1 MKTRALL
8 GSLILGLT
16 LASGTALAQATT
28 QVEVFKSPYCGCCDK
43 WAEHLRQ
50 HGFKVI
56 AHNVDDVTAARK
68 ALGMPERYGS
78 CHTAKVGQYLIEGHV
93 PAADIRRLLAEAP
106 KAIGL
111 AAPGMPQGSPGMES
125 PTPQAYDTLLVGT
138 DGSARVFARH

>member
-56 AHNVDDVTAARK
+56 ARNVDDVTAARK

-93 PAADIRRLLAEAP
+93 PAADIRRLLAQAP

-125 PTPQAYDTLLVGT
+125 PTPQAYDTLLVQS

>member
-8 GSLILGLT
+8 GSLILGLA

-56 AHNVDDVTAARK
+56 ARNVDDVTAARK

>member
-56 AHNVDDVTAARK
+56 ARNVDDVTAARK

-125 PTPQAYDTLLVGT
+125 PTPQAYDTLLVQS

>member
-56 AHNVDDVTAARK
+56 ARNVDDVTATRK

-78 CHTAKVGQYLIEGHV
+78 CHTAKVGQYLVEGHV
-93 PAADIRRLLAEAP
+93 PAADIRRLLAQAP

-125 PTPQAYDTLLVGT
+125 PTPQAYDTLLVQS